1 MYNNLKLYQYQGQIS
16 SDIVNGVY
24 IEDFPINNLQKNKKY
39 KYLSNFVN
47 TVINITADINNT
59 IIININ
65 GTATTYSSN
74 TTITLNKNDIFYIQN
89 IVGTAKADLIIQP
102 IDITSLMESDF
113 NLTKTY
119 IYKVSNNINN
129 LVLKFTGSLLLYK
142 NGETIVVNENTEINI
157 NNNDI
162 IGVIESGDTATLY
175 YSYLTKTITN
185 INSVFAE
192 LQGYTYYKFIS
203 NIKGFIKN
211 NTENTIQLV
220 LNGSI
225 INLSS
230 NQTQNIQLND
240 IFCLI
245 LSGNYN
251 LEINTTDLYSI
262 NNPQLLYDNIYYKI
276 KGINTIANIIQS
288 NIEPQDTNK
297 LWYNTTLTSA
307 PTVVDNQFTLKRYVE
322 GNWQEILYTFTGNE
336 KLLIR
341 NLENESLYNY
351 NIGTGAFESSTYYYM
366 ISQQIKNND
375 DSNSIYLFNITNNTN
390 TEILQNSLLDI
401 DYDNIFEILN
411 TTSNQASLVNKEYS
425 VDAPLTLT
433 SADSL
438 GLTINRFYKFSGVNT
453 DNSACNLKIQ
463 SINDDKES
471 DIIINGV
478 LKNLR
483 TGKVYSLNA
492 NDTFVILS
500 NISNVGLN
508 YV

>member
-39 KYLSNFVN
+39 KYLSDFVN
-47 TVINITADINNT
+47 TVINITADVSNT

-65 GTATTYSSN
+65 GTAVTYNSN
-74 TTITLNKNDIFYIQN
+74 TTIALNKNDIFYVQN

-102 IDITSLMESDF
+102 TDIVSSMELNF

-119 IYKVSNNINN
+119 IYRVRTEIKN
-129 LVLKFTGSLLLYK
+129 LFLKFTGSLLLYK

-157 NNNDI
+157 NINDI

-185 INSVFAE
+185 VNSIFTE
-192 LQGYTYYKFIS
+192 LQGYTYYKFMS
-203 NIKGFIKN
+203 NINCFIKN
-211 NTENTIQLV
+211 NTENTLSLL

-240 IFCLI
+240 VFCLI
-245 LSGNYN
+245 LYGNYN

-262 NNPQLLYDNIYYKI
+262 NNPQLLSDNTYYKI
-276 KGINTIANIIQS
+276 KGISTIVNIVQS
-288 NIEPQDTNK
+288 DIEPQDTSK
-297 LWYNTTLTSA
+297 LWYDTTLTSV
-307 PTVVDNQFTLKRYVE
+307 PTVIDNQFTLKQYTN

-341 NLENESLYNY
+341 NLENENLCNY
-351 NIGTGAFESSTYYYM
+351 NIGTGIFESSTYYYM
-366 ISQQIKNND
+366 VSQQIKNND
-375 DSNSIYLFNITNNTN
+375 NFNSIYLFNITNNTN

-411 TTSNQASLVNKEYS
+411 TTPNQASLINKEYQIN
-425 VDAPLTLT
+425 APLSLT
-433 SADSL
+433 SANSY
-438 GLTINRFYKFSGVNT
+438 GLTINRFYKFSGLDENG
-453 DNSACNLKIQ
+453 SFCNLRIQ
-463 SINDDKES
+463 SINNNKES

-483 TGKVYSLNA
+483 YGQAYSLNT
-492 NDTFVILS
+492 NDTLIILN
-500 NISNVGLN
+500 NISNVGLDN
-508 YV
+508 V